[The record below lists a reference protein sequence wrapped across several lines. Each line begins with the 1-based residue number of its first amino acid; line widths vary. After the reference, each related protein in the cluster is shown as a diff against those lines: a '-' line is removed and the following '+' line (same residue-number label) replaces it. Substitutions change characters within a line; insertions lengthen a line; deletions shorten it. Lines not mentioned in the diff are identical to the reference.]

1 MVIGALSPWAEA
13 ALLAIGAAH
22 VTSVDFVNITT
33 DHPQITTLRPYE
45 LYHQFLDESLSP
57 TAVDFIFTYSSLEHS
72 GLGRY
77 GDSLE
82 PHGDITSLAK
92 LHCLL
97 ADGGI
102 LFLALPVGLDRIEF
116 NAHRIYGFKRLAVI
130 LALGFDLIDVVY
142 HEYFRLNVL
151 DFDYLKEPIFVLQKK
166 SQSY

>member
-1 MVIGALSPWAEA
+1 
-13 ALLAIGAAH
+13 
-22 VTSVDFVNITT
+22 
-33 DHPQITTLRPYE
+33 
-45 LYHQFLDESLSP
+45 
-57 TAVDFIFTYSSLEHS
+57 
-72 GLGRY
+72 
-77 GDSLE
+77 
-82 PHGDITSLAK
+82 
-92 LHCLL
+92 L